1 MLSQK
6 AKYALRAL
14 LAMAAHPADEPVH
27 IADIA
32 ASEGISRKFL
42 EAILLELRKKGVLTS
57 RRGASGGYR
66 LARPPGQIYFGEV
79 IRIIDG
85 PLAPLPCA
93 SVTAFQLCEDC
104 PEPQRCSI
112 RWLMQR
118 VRDAT
123 AGVLD
128 NCTLAEALGKRPVG
142 SRAKRVETA
151 YRTRPN
157 ASARPKLGHRSSSSG
172 SEAVEW
178 RRAGERP

>member
-14 LAMAAHPADEPVH
+14 LVLAARADDGPVH

-32 ASEGISRKFL
+32 ASENISRKFL
-42 EAILLELRKKGVLTS
+42 EATLLELRKHGVLAS
-57 RRGASGGYR
+57 RRGQQGGYR
-66 LARPPGQIYFGEV
+66 LARPADEISFGEV

-93 SVTAFQLCEDC
+93 SVTAFRLCSDC
-104 PEPQRCSI
+104 PNPDECSI
-112 RWLMQR
+112 RWLLQK

-128 NCTLAEALGKRPVG
+128 ECTLSDALGKRP
-142 SRAKRVETA
+142 AA
-151 YRTRPN
+151 YRAGDLGKA
-157 ASARPKLGHRSSSSG
+157 ASKITAR
-172 SEAVEW
+172 
-178 RRAGERP
+178 RRAPTYAE

>member
-14 LAMAAHPADEPVH
+14 LVLAARTDNAPVH

-32 ASEGISRKFL
+32 ESEHISRKFL
-42 EAILLELRKKGVLTS
+42 EATLLELRKHGVLAS
-57 RRGASGGYR
+57 QRGQHGGYQ
-66 LARPPGQIYFGEV
+66 LARPASEISFGEV

-93 SVTAFQLCEDC
+93 SITAFRLCSDC
-104 PEPQRCSI
+104 AKPDECAI

-128 NCTLAEALGKRPVG
+128 ECTLADALGKRPV
-142 SRAKRVETA
+142 A
-151 YRTRPN
+151 YR
-157 ASARPKLGHRSSSSG
+157 AIDLGKGAPKIRIT
-172 SEAVEW
+172 
-178 RRAGERP
+178 RRAATPAE